1 MNRGY
6 IYFILLLILFSYLIY
21 IYYPIV
27 KKHTEKDKIEKEI
40 NETNNNSNY
49 Y

>member
-40 NETNNNSNY
+40 NETNNNCNY